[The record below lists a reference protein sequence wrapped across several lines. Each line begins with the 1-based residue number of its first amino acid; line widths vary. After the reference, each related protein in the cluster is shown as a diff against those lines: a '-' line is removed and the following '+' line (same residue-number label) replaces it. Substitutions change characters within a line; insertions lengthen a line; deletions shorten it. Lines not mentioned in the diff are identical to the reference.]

1 MKYFQ
6 RGKPRTFLILNV
18 MILPQSLLY
27 QQSTL
32 IYRLNAIIL
41 VVAEDLPRPTHQV
54 YKKKK
59 DGGIRDERRRWKRS
73 PFAVPFFFLFCRK
86 LERLHTS
93 PIAIVSNGE
102 ELERS
107 PPSPLGRCSLPIF
120 DFPFDFPFDASRI
133 ERARSQRTFIS

>member
-54 YKKKK
+54 YKKK

-73 PFAVPFFFLFCRK
+73 PFAVPFFLLFCRK

-102 ELERS
+102 EPERS

-120 DFPFDFPFDASRI
+120 DFPFNASRI
-133 ERARSQRTFIS
+133 ERAQSQRTFIG